1 LARRLW
7 LWLWLGFDFGF
18 GFGFNFCVIV
28 LSLLQHAVLQHRRL
42 AADFLQRQFAA
53 LVRGA
58 LIILD
63 AAARQALMG
72 EVGRE
77 QVVMVQAVVA
87 VAV

>member
-1 LARRLW
+1 MCRHSLPMTFM
-7 LWLWLGFDFGF
+7 GTPSF

-63 AAARQALMG
+63 AARQALMG
-72 EVGRE
+72 EVGRD